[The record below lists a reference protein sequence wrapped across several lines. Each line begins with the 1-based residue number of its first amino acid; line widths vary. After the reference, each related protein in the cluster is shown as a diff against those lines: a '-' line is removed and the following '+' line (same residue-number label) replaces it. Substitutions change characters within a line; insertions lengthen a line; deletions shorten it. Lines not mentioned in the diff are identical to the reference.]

1 VWAYFIF
8 AELFTEAQLIG
19 SLILLG
25 SVVLLRVGDRR
36 GPEPVP
42 A

>member
-1 VWAYFIF
+1 
-8 AELFTEAQLIG
+8 LIG

-25 SVVLLRVGDRR
+25 SVVLLRLGDRR